1 MSVVQK
7 ELKDSGSSSPSRPNS
22 ADGSSPTARFC
33 NLRGVQWRINLGVL
47 PSISSSIDDLRRV
60 AADCRRR
67 YADVRRH
74 LLVDPYV
81 AKNEFEEP
89 NLVMDNPLSQNPD
102 SMWGRFFRNA
112 ELEKMLDQDLS
123 RLYPE
128 HGSYFQTSACQAML
142 RRILLLWCLKYPET
156 GYKQGMHELLAPLLY
171 VLHVDV
177 QHLCQVRKLHENHF
191 NDRFDGMSFTE
202 SNMEQNEF
210 SASGSHLFTNQALR
224 NRDGDSL
231 SGSLGKLSSLDEL
244 DPDVR
249 TIIMASDAY
258 GAEGELGILLSERF
272 LEHDAYCMFD
282 ALMSGAG
289 GVVTMADFFST
300 SPSIR
305 SLTGLP
311 PVIEMSS
318 SLYSLLS
325 IVDSSLHSHL
335 VELGVEPQY
344 FALRWLRVL
353 FGREFLLEN
362 LLVVWD
368 AIFESLNRPID
379 SSVDDDS
386 GFKIA
391 SSDRGAFISGMAV
404 SMMLQVR
411 SSLLATEN
419 ATSCLQRLLNFPE
432 NVDVQKLI
440 DKARSLQV
448 LALETR
454 VLQSPSPV
462 FHERSRSS
470 TGRTQSLSSPLKLSG
485 SPSVPISPVRESYW
499 EEKWRISVL
508 QKPDHQK
515 GDASNRL
522 SAENEGLGKPQ
533 TNLVRAES
541 DPSPTNLRKDKRRPH
556 GPVRRRLLDELAE
569 EVGSNRNMEEINV
582 QDNSVQASGIDSEVQ
597 KDSGEIE
604 GDDAKRN
611 FSCLDDDICQDRI
624 LTGEDSPVFSASTCS
639 LGQNPDIENDS
650 DKSSTDI
657 PLSDETEDIRTSNT
671 DELCVASTSQP
682 FPGFVSTEE
691 SPRKIESDAGVQICG
706 DVLNEKQ
713 AAFKERKP
721 LSGKFQWF
729 WRFGRNNADD
739 STNKSGIEPTR
750 LTKDESSIP
759 QDSSDSSSA
768 EACANSYPSSSGT
781 DGADKNLLA
790 TLRSLG
796 QSMLENIQVIE
807 SAFQPERSQVGPLN
821 LSRNILGG
829 KGQVTAMT
837 ALKELRKI
845 SNLLSEM

>member
-7 ELKDSGSSSPSRPNS
+7 ELKVSGSSSPSRPDS
-22 ADGSSPTARFC
+22 ADGSSPISRFSKV
-33 NLRGVQWRINLGVL
+33 RGVRWRINLGVL
-47 PSISSSIDDLRRV
+47 PSASSSIDDLRRV

-67 YADVRRH
+67 YADLRRH

-81 AKNEFEEP
+81 AKNEFEES
-89 NLVMDNPLSQNPD
+89 NLIMDNPLSQNPD

-142 RRILLLWCLKYPET
+142 RRILLLWCLKHPET
-156 GYKQGMHELLAPLLY
+156 GYRQGMHELLAPLLY

-177 QHLCQVRKLHENHF
+177 QHLRQVRDLHENHF

-210 SASGSHLFTNQALR
+210 LASGSHLFTNQALR
-224 NRDGDSL
+224 NRDGGSL
-231 SGSLGKLSSLDEL
+231 SGSIGKLSSLDEL

-249 TIIMASDAY
+249 TIILASDAY

-272 LEHDAYCMFD
+272 TEHDAYCMFD

-289 GVVTMADFFST
+289 GIVAMADFFST
-300 SPSIR
+300 SPSIG
-305 SLTGLP
+305 SPTGLP

-335 VELGVEPQY
+335 VELGAEPQY

-379 SSVDDDS
+379 SSGDDDS

-391 SSDRGAFISGMAV
+391 SSYRGAFISAMAV
-404 SMMLQVR
+404 SMMLQLR
-411 SSLLATEN
+411 SSLLGTEN

-440 DKARSLQV
+440 DKARSLQL

-454 VLQSPSPV
+454 ILQSPSPV
-462 FHERSRSS
+462 FYERSRAS
-470 TGRTQSLSSPLKLSG
+470 TGKTQSLSSPLKLSG

-508 QKPDHQK
+508 QKPDNEK
-515 GDASNRL
+515 GDASNLL
-522 SAENEGLGKPQ
+522 SAEKKGVGKTQ

-541 DPSPTNLRKDKRRPH
+541 DPFPTNLKKDRRSPR
-556 GPVRRRLLDELAE
+556 GSVRRRLLDELAQ
-569 EVGSNRNMEEINV
+569 EVGSNSNVEETNV
-582 QDNSVQASGIDSEVQ
+582 QEASVQTAGLDSEVQ
-597 KDSGEIE
+597 KDSGRME
-604 GDDAKRN
+604 GDDTKN
-611 FSCLDDDICQDRI
+611 FSCLDDDTCQETEDRF
-624 LTGEDSPVFSASTCS
+624 LTGENSPVFSASTCS
-639 LGQNPDIENDS
+639 LDQNPENENDS
-650 DKSSTDI
+650 EKSSTDI
-657 PLSDETEDIRTSNT
+657 PLSDETEDTRTSST
-671 DELCVASTSQP
+671 EELCVASTSQP
-682 FPGFVSTEE
+682 LPGFVSNEE
-691 SPRKIESDAGVQICG
+691 SPRKMSDAGVQTNGGIVN
-706 DVLNEKQ
+706 DKQ
-713 AAFKERKP
+713 SAFKERKP

-739 STNKSGIEPTR
+739 STDKGGIEPKR
-750 LTKDESSIP
+750 LSEN
-759 QDSSDSSSA
+759 DSSVPRDSSGSA
-768 EACANSYPSSSGT
+768 STEACAGSCPSNSET
-781 DGADKNLLA
+781 DGADKKMLA

-796 QSMLENIQVIE
+796 QSMLENIQVTFKT
-807 SAFQPERSQVGPLN
+807 SAVNFYKP
-821 LSRNILGG
+821 
-829 KGQVTAMT
+829 T
-837 ALKELRKI
+837 
-845 SNLLSEM
+845 